1 MQEGVQEDHTRVAL
15 IYCRQ
20 HEDRLERREQTI
32 IQKCDTFQEK
42 KKRVRWR
49 SRKKV
54 KPDNVT
60 AHLREK
66 TRVYRV

>member
-54 KPDNVT
+54 KRRQCHKILERDP
-60 AHLREK
+60 REF
-66 TRVYRV
+66 